1 MTEHSAAQWKVG
13 EFAEWGG
20 YDCMT
25 SEIRVG
31 PARLDGEAYG
41 QDTCVPATPEMIER
55 MKADARLIGAAHE
68 MLDALRELHSLCKA
82 ALMSKDGEQFNSFRT
97 HSNTLIHAAPSMN
110 KAKEVLEKV
119 TGRRY

>member
-1 MTEHSAAQWKVG
+1 MAEHSAAQWKVG

-41 QDTCVPATPEMIER
+41 QDTCVPATPEIIER
-55 MKADARLIGAAHE
+55 MKADARLIGAAHKLLEALQE
-68 MLDALRELHSLCKA
+68 MLDEDDGGRAATKA
-82 ALMSKDGEQFNSFRT
+82 R
-97 HSNTLIHAAPSMN
+97 AAI
-110 KAKEVLEKV
+110 AQA
-119 TGRRY
+119 TGVQP

>member
-55 MKADARLIGAAHE
+55 MKADARLIVAAHE
-68 MLDALRELHSLCKA
+68 MLA
-82 ALMSKDGEQFNSFRT
+82 ALESIIEWADDNGKRFKF
-97 HSNTLIHAAPSMN
+97 AADSDSG
-110 KAKEVLEKV
+110 VV
-119 TGRRY
+119 TRLRSAIKNATGKS